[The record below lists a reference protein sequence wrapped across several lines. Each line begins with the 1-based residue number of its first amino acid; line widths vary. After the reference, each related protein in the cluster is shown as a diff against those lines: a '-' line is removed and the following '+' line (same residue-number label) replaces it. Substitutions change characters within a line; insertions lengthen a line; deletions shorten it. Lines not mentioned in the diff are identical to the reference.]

1 MKINEAKLNSLVE
14 KYSKLIECDLK
25 KEEEEV
31 AKKEIDD
38 EATKEEVDE
47 ELDEQFNMAAAMKDP
62 KIVAAAKRLM
72 AQSGGR
78 FTFKDAIIRAARA
91 GGKTGAMI

>member
-1 MKINEAKLNSLVE
+1 MKVDDVKLSALVE
-14 KYSKLIECDLK
+14 KYSRLIECEL
-25 KEEEEV
+25 KEEDEEV
-31 AKKEIDD
+31 VDD
-38 EATKEEVDE
+38 EEELDGEDFDE
-47 ELDEQFNMAAAMKDP
+47 EEIDEQFNMAAAMKDP
-62 KIVAAAKRLM
+62 RIVSAAKKLM